1 MSITSEKIEGNQ
13 ITVIIKSS
21 NITAATYNT
30 ETQELTVTF
39 NTGGI
44 YVYNK
49 VPWTLFTKFRMAE
62 SQGKFFNEKIAK
74 DHKYT
79 KIK

>member
-1 MSITSEKIEGNQ
+1 MAIISESINGKEISVT
-13 ITVIIKSS
+13 IKSS

-30 ETQELTVTF
+30 EAETLSITF

-49 VPWTLFTKFRMAE
+49 VPWALFTKFRMAE

-74 DHKYT
+74 NHEYT
-79 KIK
+79 KVK

>member
-1 MSITSEKIEGNQ
+1 MSIISESINGKD
-13 ITVIIKSS
+13 ITVTIKSS
-21 NITAATYNT
+21 NITSATYDT
-30 ETQELTVTF
+30 QGETLTITF

-44 YVYNK
+44 YIYNK

-74 DHKYT
+74 NYEYT
-79 KIK
+79 KVK